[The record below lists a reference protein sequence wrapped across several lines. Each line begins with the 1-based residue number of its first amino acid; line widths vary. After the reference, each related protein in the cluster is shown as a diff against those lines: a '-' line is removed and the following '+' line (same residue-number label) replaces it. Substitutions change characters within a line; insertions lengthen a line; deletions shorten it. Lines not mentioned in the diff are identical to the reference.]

1 MSDDRSTVDVQRERR
16 MMRAFQNPVAS
27 ALLRRLVNP
36 QDIIESGMAFWSS
49 RLVMTAVEKGVFT
62 LLAQGPM
69 SAGQL
74 TERLGWAAA
83 TALDALVAAGLLRR
97 DRAGRYANTLRASTF
112 LDRHKSTTSAA

>member
-1 MSDDRSTVDVQRERR
+1 MSDDKSTVDVRRERR
-16 MMRAFQNPVAS
+16 MMRAFQNPVVS

-69 SAGQL
+69 SVGEL
-74 TERLGWAAA
+74 TERLGWHPRADMR
-83 TALDALVAAGLLRR
+83 TRCGRR
-97 DRAGRYANTLRASTF
+97 RSSTGTS
-112 LDRHKSTTSAA
+112 RPTSAA